1 MNPVDQA
8 YAIDTAIVLLGL
20 MDALTPMG
28 SGTKRAPGDRRP
40 RQASHGDVVFRIL
53 DSIFR
58 GRRVFLV
65 HTSTNVA
72 DNHYVVNITAMFC
85 GVLQSVPPSLRERSD
100 AEEAGLL
107 GSRADDGIRL
117 VDNGVILFGGKPF
130 WDYADSPGVPTNTND
145 MVHHVYIIYGVK
157 MYLDHGGEVPVRWTT
172 EDALGSLRLFT
183 SGGVMYNYP
192 HRIPFSPTPGSAWT
206 PPANLWGIGMLI
218 ACASAMGD
226 RPLAEAAVGATKE
239 SYGDFPDMT
248 LFPLA
253 WSSDTRIYP
262 RFTAH
267 VLYGLGVRDFTPE

>member
-1 MNPVDQA
+1 VNPVDQA

-20 MDALTPMG
+20 MDALDTEGIWDEAERREIVDLVRQVMVTWCSEFWTRS
-28 SGTKRAPGDRRP
+28 SGDEGY
-40 RQASHGDVVFRIL
+40 FWY
-53 DSIFR
+53 
-58 GRRVFLV
+58 
-65 HTSTNVA
+65 STNVA

-85 GVLQSVPPSLRERSD
+85 GVLQRFLHHYGSALT

-192 HRIPFSPTPGSAWT
+192 QDPFFANPRIRLDS
-206 PPANLWGIGMLI
+206 PANLWGIGMLI